1 MRNNLLNESEGVV
14 KMIRLDYSN
23 EPRRDVLCI
32 DVKSFFAS
40 VESVKRG
47 IHPLESYIVVMSKPD
62 QAGGLVLAASPRV
75 KEEYGIKTGSRRYE
89 IPENSNIQIVEPRMS
104 LYLKVNLM
112 INDIFQEFISSDD
125 LHIYSVDESFLDV
138 TSSHALF
145 GSTQEIALKI
155 QQAIW
160 QRLHLVTAIGI
171 GDNPLLAKLALD
183 NEAKYSPNFIATW
196 HYEDVEKTIWQ
207 IHPITK
213 MWGIGSRTA
222 KNLYKLGIDSVY
234 QLSQYNVSS
243 LKCIQG
249 IIGEQLFYHAHGIDR
264 SILSEKY
271 QTLSKSYG
279 KSQIL
284 DRDYTQQAEIEVVI
298 REMAE
303 QVAARLRSHQ
313 VETEVIHLT
322 IGFSKEIMDR
332 GFSHQLKVFPTAA
345 TRKISDTCLHLFRT
359 YYHQEPVR
367 QISISCGKIHVQID
381 LQLDLF
387 ESAEQTIQKEKID
400 QVIDQVRHKY
410 GYASLVHAS
419 SLTSGATAIKR
430 SGLVGGHKG

>member
-1 MRNNLLNESEGVV
+1 
-14 KMIRLDYSN
+14 MIQLDYSN

-89 IPENSNIQIVEPRMS
+89 IPKDSNIQIVEPRMS
-104 LYLKVNLM
+104 LYIKVNLM

-125 LHIYSVDESFLDV
+125 LHIYSIDESFLDV

-207 IHPITK
+207 IHPITE
-213 MWGIGSRTA
+213 MWGIGSKTA

-243 LKCIQG
+243 LNRVQG

-359 YYHQEPVR
+359 YYQQEPVR
-367 QISISCGKIHVQID
+367 QISISCGKIHVQTD

>member
-1 MRNNLLNESEGVV
+1 
-14 KMIRLDYSN
+14 MIQLDYSK
-23 EPRRDVLCI
+23 EPCRDILCI

-89 IPENSNIQIVEPRMS
+89 IPKDSKIQIVEPRMS

-112 INDIFQEFISSDD
+112 INDIFQEFISSED
-125 LHIYSVDESFLDV
+125 LHIYSIDESFLDV

-145 GSTQEIALKI
+145 GSTKEIAVKI

-183 NEAKYSPNFIATW
+183 NEAKDSPNFIAAW
-196 HYEDVEKTIWQ
+196 HYEDVTKTIWR
-207 IHPITK
+207 IHPITE
-213 MWGIGSRTA
+213 MWGIGSQTA

-234 QLSQYNVSS
+234 QLSQYNVSA
-243 LKCIQG
+243 LKRVQG
-249 IIGEQLFYHAHGIDR
+249 VIGEQLFYHAHGIDR

-271 QTLSKSYG
+271 QTRSKSYG

-284 DRDYTQQAEIEVVI
+284 DRDYTEQAEIEVVI

-303 QVAARLRSHQ
+303 EVAARLRSHH
-313 VETEVIHLT
+313 VEAEVIHLS
-322 IGFSKEIMDR
+322 IGFSKEIIDK
-332 GFSHQLKVFPTAA
+332 GFSHQLKIFPTAA
-345 TRKISDTCLHLFRT
+345 SRKISETCLHLFRT
-359 YYHQEPVR
+359 YYQQEPVR
-367 QISISCGKIHVQID
+367 QISISCGKIHDKTD

-410 GYASLVHAS
+410 GYTSLVHAS